1 MQQWIARVRTNWRKL
16 LHKDKWEVRLL
27 LAIEL
32 AFGFA
37 LVVSL
42 LLLIKI
48 FL

>member
-1 MQQWIARVRTNWRKL
+1 MEQWIARVRTTWRKL
-16 LHKDKWEVRLL
+16 LDKDKRQVRLL